1 MTTALARIL
10 TTPLKAT
17 ERGGMSSVR
26 VAADSFHVAIISAGM
41 NDQAAYARLFAAAPD
56 LFAALKAIVAEIHP
70 AHGGTLGAIRKIAV
84 DAIAKMESPG
94 S

>member
-1 MTTALARIL
+1 MTAALDRIL

-26 VAADSFHVAIISAGM
+26 VVADSFHVATISAGM
-41 NDQAAYARLFAAAPD
+41 NDQAAYARLFAAAPE
-56 LFAALKAIVAEIHP
+56 LFTALKAIVAEIHP

-84 DAIAKMESPG
+84 EAIAKIEGPRS
-94 S
+94 